1 MDNSFSSSVY
11 PAGDRAGTCLLPTQ
25 LECILSSM
33 RRLDGYRLR
42 DGELWQHSTAT
53 ARIAHGLAQTLSF
66 PSPAEAYAA
75 GLLHDMGKPL
85 LDPFVYADYNQI
97 IEAMWKRKLH
107 LWQVEEQLYGIDHA
121 GIGGL
126 MASHWELP
134 EALVDAIRYHHAPG
148 LATHQPELAALINIA
163 NDFTPRESLG
173 LSSLSGRMVHPEALR
188 LLGLDAPALERLRPT
203 MVEAFA
209 GSTGKPVY
217 ISEYNDVTL

>member
-1 MDNSFSSSVY
+1 MDNGLFSSAY
-11 PAGDRAGTCLLPTQ
+11 PAGDRAGSSLLPTQ

-53 ARIAHGLAQTLSF
+53 ARIAHGLAQALSF
-66 PSPAEAYAA
+66 QSPAEAYAA

-85 LDPFVYADYNQI
+85 LDPFVQADYNQI

-148 LATHQPELAALINIA
+148 LATHQPELAALVNIA
-163 NDFTPRESLG
+163 NDFSPRESLG
-173 LSSLSGRMVHPEALR
+173 LSSLNGGMYHMEALR
-188 LLGLDAPALERLRPT
+188 VLGLDAPALERMRPT

-209 GSTGKPVY
+209 GPASKPVY
-217 ISEYNDVTL
+217 ISEYIDANL